1 MVKFVV
7 VEPPP
12 YEKKVESSP
21 HLERVE

>member
-7 VEPPP
+7 VEAPP
-12 YEKKVESSP
+12 YEKNVESSP